1 MKILFTVEEI
11 KKYLNQWTGNI
22 SVDFICNEMTNE
34 SVNKAIDPE
43 YPIVG
48 EGEE

>member
-1 MKILFTVEEI
+1 MKTLFTIEDF

-34 SVNKAIDPE
+34 SVNKIIAPE
-43 YPIVG
+43 FPIVG